1 MNYAEIRAFHAVAS
15 AGSFTRAA
23 AVLHVSQ
30 PTLSAQVK
38 ALEARHGV
46 RLFDRRGRRVAVTAL
61 GRALLE
67 LTRRLF
73 SLDAEIDQLLSE
85 AGGLQRGELR
95 IGADAPYHVIAA
107 VAAFSR
113 RYPGVKLALTAG
125 NSEQLVQG
133 LLEHRIDVAVVANL
147 RPDGRIHAM
156 PVRRDRLV
164 AFIGRNHP
172 WARRTRLRLAELA
185 GQRLVLREPGSTT
198 RSLFEGAMARNGLA
212 PGEVLEVGSREAV
225 REAVAAGLGVGIV
238 SASEFGADRRL
249 KPLTLA
255 DEPLEMIEYVAC
267 LAERREV
274 RLISAFLALAA
285 RWQRPSRHKKY
296 MI

>member
-1 MNYAEIRAFHAVAS
+1 MNFAEIRAFHAVAS

-23 AVLHVSQ
+23 AGLHVSQ

-46 RLFDRRGRRVAVTAL
+46 RLFDRRGRRVALTAL
-61 GRALLE
+61 GRTLLE

-73 SLDAEIDQLLSE
+73 SLDGEIDQLLSE

-113 RYPGVKLALTAG
+113 RYPGVRLALSAG
-125 NSEQLVQG
+125 NSEQLLHG

-147 RPDGRIHAM
+147 RPDGRIHAV

-164 AFIGRNHP
+164 AFVGRDHP
-172 WARRTRLRLAELA
+172 WARRARLRLVELA

-198 RSLFEGAMARNGLA
+198 RGLFEAAMARNGLA
-212 PGEVLEVGSREAV
+212 LGEVLEVGSREAV

-238 SASEFGADRRL
+238 SESEFGADRRL
-249 KPLTLA
+249 KPLPLA
-255 DEPLEMIEYVAC
+255 DETLEMVEYVAC
-267 LAERREV
+267 LAERRDL
-274 RLISAFLALAA
+274 RLIRAFFGLVDSPALAVT
-285 RWQRPSRHKKY
+285 KNT
-296 MI
+296 